1 MAQKRFEFMLSAHG
15 LALTPIYYWM
25 TVPSS
30 NLMISELKEDNELIN
45 AYSNMIYFLI
55 VVCLFW
61 SFFVIY
67 KPIDRILTGFFS
79 ILMVIPMKLIE
90 KNVVLLHHLQR
101 VRKGG
106 PLY

>member
-1 MAQKRFEFMLSAHG
+1 MLSAHG